1 MEELSTSTQQEI
13 NLLLALLAKA
23 DNIEA
28 RNQLWNL
35 NQRFITKMVLEYYNN
50 HSAAVRRHGYT
61 LDDLMQESYFAFLKA
76 VKRYDPAK
84 GAFTTALGSSIGW
97 HLWRLMIAGGSICV
111 RDSNCSGEQRVSSNA
126 LDHSSSLNE
135 PCVGLDGSECEL
147 EELLPDPGGQIAF
160 ENIIDG
166 IYQKELHAAIEK
178 ALSRLPER
186 SATVVRERW
195 FNDKT
200 FTQIGSDLG
209 VSTERIRVIHNDAF
223 RALQTDSLLR
233 QYAKDVFLQKCYD
246 KSGLSVW
253 KQRGSVQERAVEFY
267 EKHDL
272 RMPK

>member
-1 MEELSTSTQQEI
+1 MEEQNTSTQQEV

-35 NQRFITKMVLEYYNN
+35 NQRFITKMVLEHYNN
-50 HSAAVRRHGYT
+50 HSAAVRQHGYN

-84 GAFTTALGSSIGW
+84 GAFTTVLGNSIGW
-97 HLWRLMIAGGSICV
+97 HLRQLMIAGGSV
-111 RDSNCSGEQRVSSNA
+111 RISDSSGSGKQQVSSNA
-126 LDHSSSLNE
+126 LDYSSSLNE
-135 PCVGLDGSECEL
+135 PCVGPDGSECEL
-147 EELLPDPGGQIAF
+147 EDLLPDPGGQIAF

-200 FTQIGSDLG
+200 FTQIGSDLD
-209 VSTERIRVIHNDAF
+209 VSPERIRVIHNNAF
-223 RALQTDSLLR
+223 RALQTDSMLR

-246 KSGLSVW
+246 KSGLSAW

-272 RMPK
+272 KMPK

>member
-1 MEELSTSTQQEI
+1 MEELSKSTQQEV

-35 NQRFITKMVLEYYNN
+35 NQRFITKMVLKYYNN
-50 HSAAVRRHGYT
+50 YSAAVRRHGYT

-84 GAFTTALGSSIGW
+84 GAFTTILGSSIGW
-97 HLWRLMIAGGSICV
+97 YLQQLMIAGGSI
-111 RDSNCSGEQRVSSNA
+111 RISDSSGSSKHQVSSNA
-126 LDHSSSLNE
+126 LDYSISLNE
-135 PCVGLDGSECEL
+135 PCVAPDGSECEL

-186 SATVVRERW
+186 SAIVVRERW

-200 FTQIGSDLG
+200 FTQIGSDLD
-209 VSTERIRVIHNDAF
+209 VSPERIRIIHNNAF

-246 KSGLSVW
+246 KSGLSSW

-272 RMPK
+272 RMPT

>member
-1 MEELSTSTQQEI
+1 MEELSTSTQQEV

-23 DNIEA
+23 DNREA
-28 RNQLWNL
+28 LNQLWNL
-35 NQRFITKMVLEYYNN
+35 NQPFTTKIVFEWFSN
-50 HSAAVRRHGYT
+50 HRETAGKHGYT

-76 VKRYDPAK
+76 VNRFDPGK
-84 GAFTTALGSSIGW
+84 GAFITVLGNEIKW
-97 HLWRLMIAGGSICV
+97 HLYRKMISGGSNLV
-111 RDSNCSGEQRVSSNA
+111 DTENGKRQVSSNA

-135 PCVGLDGSECEL
+135 PCVGPDGSECEL

-160 ENIIDG
+160 ENILDG

-246 KSGLSVW
+246 KSGLSSW

>member
-1 MEELSTSTQQEI
+1 MEERNTSTQQEI

-84 GAFTTALGSSIGW
+84 GAFTTVLGSSIGW
-97 HLWRLMIAGGSICV
+97 HLWSLMIAGGSICV

-166 IYQKELHAAIEK
+166 IYQKELHAAI
-178 ALSRLPER
+178 ALDW
-186 SATVVRERW
+186 VVRLACTL
-195 FNDKT
+195 D
-200 FTQIGSDLG
+200 GSAG
-209 VSTERIRVIHNDAF
+209 R
-223 RALQTDSLLR
+223 
-233 QYAKDVFLQKCYD
+233 FLF
-246 KSGLSVW
+246 V
-253 KQRGSVQERAVEFY
+253 
-267 EKHDL
+267 
-272 RMPK
+272 